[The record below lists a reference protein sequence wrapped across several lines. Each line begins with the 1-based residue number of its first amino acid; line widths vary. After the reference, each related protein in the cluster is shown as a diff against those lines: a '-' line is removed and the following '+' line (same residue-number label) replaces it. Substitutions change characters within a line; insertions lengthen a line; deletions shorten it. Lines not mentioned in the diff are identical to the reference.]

1 MGEPHIASCFHAN
14 APMAGRTLVSALRD
28 WLPNQSWSKLRR
40 LIHSRRVTV
49 NHAMCLDEERR
60 LVAGDVVRVLN
71 QSLPR
76 SGADE
81 IQIRHVD
88 ERLVV
93 ADKPPRMMT
102 LRHRAERH
110 WSQTRKTR
118 QPALDE
124 LLPAMLLQHEGP
136 HAARRRRRPRLY
148 AVHRID
154 RDTSGLLVFARD
166 PLTQQ
171 QLIQQFAS
179 RQAGRTYLAIVLG
192 HVAAQTITS
201 SLVRDRGD
209 GLRGSEPLQR
219 KGRHAVTHVQ
229 PLQTLANYTLL
240 ECRLETGRT
249 HQIRIHLAELGHPVC
264 GDPLYRGPLGGPAI
278 ADHSGAPRLALHATC
293 LRLTH
298 PVSGQQIEC
307 RSPLPDD
314 LRCFWERLV
323 NHVAGSDSAQP
334 GPHCDNR
341 VPDHPKNLPGP

>member
-1 MGEPHIASCFHAN
+1 MSEPPIASCFHADS
-14 APMAGRTLVSALRD
+14 PMAGRTLASALRD
-28 WLPNQSWSKLRR
+28 WLPGQSWSKLRR
-40 LIHSRRVTV
+40 LIHNRRVMV
-49 NHAMCLDEERR
+49 NQAMCLDEERR
-60 LVAGDVVRVLN
+60 LVAGDAVRVLI
-71 QSLPR
+71 QALPR

-81 IQIRHVD
+81 VRIRYVD
-88 ERLVV
+88 ESLIV
-93 ADKPPRMMT
+93 ADKPSRMMT

-110 WSQTRKTR
+110 WSRHRKTR

-124 LLPAMLLQHEGP
+124 LLPEMLLQHEGP
-136 HAARRRRRPRLY
+136 RAARGRRRPRLY
-148 AVHRID
+148 SVHRID

-179 RQAGRTYLAIVLG
+179 RQAGRTYLAIVSG
-192 HVAAQTITS
+192 HVAARTINS
-201 SLVRDRGD
+201 YLLRDRGD

-219 KGRHAVTHVQ
+219 QGRHAITHVQ

-298 PVSGQQIEC
+298 PVSGQEIEC

-314 LRCFWERLV
+314 LRCFWERLI
-323 NHVAGSDSAQP
+323 
-334 GPHCDNR
+334 
-341 VPDHPKNLPGP
+341 